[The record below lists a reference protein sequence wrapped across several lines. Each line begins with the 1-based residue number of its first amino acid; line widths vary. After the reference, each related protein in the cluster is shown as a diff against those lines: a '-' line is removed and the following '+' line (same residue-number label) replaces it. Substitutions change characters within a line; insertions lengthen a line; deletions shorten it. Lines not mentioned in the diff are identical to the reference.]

1 MIVRIVSA
9 RVRARNA
16 AAFEELLRL
25 QLPRMREHEGLI
37 YVKLARQAHEG
48 YEDVLLFEEWRDADA
63 LHGWVGPHLHK
74 ARLMPGAELLVE
86 NVSVTHYEALDIDPD
101 ALGVVPEES
110 SAEEKKSASRAGLDA
125 G

>member
-25 QLPRMREHEGLI
+25 QLPRMREHEGLV

-48 YEDVLLFEEWRDADA
+48 YEDVLLFEEWRDAEA

-74 ARLMPGAELLVE
+74 PRLMPGAEQLVE

-101 ALGVVPEES
+101 ALGVLGGDERGEEGDGP
-110 SAEEKKSASRAGLDA
+110 RAGP
-125 G
+125 